1 MVHPAFDPPNDTNAR
16 IWRYMDFTKFVS
28 MLENQ
33 GLFFSRVDLI
43 GDPFEGSYTRVNIE
57 RRKSTL
63 PGITDDE
70 KIEEFF
76 RLLKEQRPYMLLN
89 CWHMNDQESAAMW
102 KLYTKTN
109 ESIAIQSRYN
119 LLRSVLPSKADIGVV
134 HYIDY
139 EKDFVPEGNALYA
152 IMHKRKS
159 FEHERELRA
168 VWWLRAD
175 KSFVQGAEKL
185 PPPPDSGLWL
195 PINLDQLVEALYVA
209 PTRSEE
215 RRVGKECRS
224 RWSPY

>member
-33 GLFFSRVDLI
+33 GLFFSRADLI

-152 IMHKRKS
+152 IMHS
-159 FEHERELRA
+159 FDDILT
-168 VWWLRAD
+168 L
-175 KSFVQGAEKL
+175 AEAYQI
-185 PPPPDSGLWL
+185 PGHDV
-195 PINLDQLVEALYVA
+195 D
-209 PTRSEE
+209 
-215 RRVGKECRS
+215 
-224 RWSPY
+224 